1 MNLKNEKYAGQV
13 DAIVTGFGTLSFDE
27 KGIVSNPKLS
37 ENAINFLA
45 ELKGF
50 EIVESESTEKP
61 AKEEKKEEVSKPKEE
76 EKDVE
81 KEAEDDKPARKR
93 RKKTEE

>member
-1 MNLKNEKYAGQV
+1 MQLKNEKYAGQAN
-13 DAIVTGFGTLSFDE
+13 AIVTGFGTLSFDE
-27 KGIVSNPKLS
+27 KGIVNNPKLS
-37 ENAINFLA
+37 EDAIKALA

-50 EIVESESTEKP
+50 ELIESEGTEKP

-76 EKDVE
+76 EKDAE
-81 KEAEDDKPARKR
+81 EAKTKRSR